1 MSTATIVADAEPA
14 GSLETTRHQSVFA
27 RFTQAILRNRKATAG
42 TLILVILALLAIFPG
57 VVAHDDPQAAIYGQ
71 DLGPS
76 AQHLLGTTQLG
87 QDVFSQLIWGTRLT
101 LIVTVVVS
109 ALATVI
115 SMVIGVTAAYIGG
128 LTDRSLSLL
137 TDIFLII
144 PTLPLLIVLAS
155 YLPPGSLTMIV
166 VLTLTSWA
174 FQARQLRSQ
183 GLSLRARDFLSA
195 AKVRGERTSYIIF
208 VEIIPTMT
216 SLIVASFLGLSV
228 FVVGF
233 AAGLQFLGLG
243 NSTELTWGTMLYYAQ
258 QGGALEA
265 GNAWWALAP
274 GAAVAFMGA
283 GFALVNYAFD
293 EIGNP
298 ALRPVRKRRARITA

>member
-1 MSTATIVADAEPA
+1 MSTAIITADAETVDGVATSRPRNA
-14 GSLETTRHQSVFA
+14 LS
-27 RFTQAILRNRKATAG
+27 RFTQAIIRNRKATAG
-42 TLILVILALLAIFPG
+42 TVILLILVLIAIFPG
-57 VVAHDDPQAAIYGQ
+57 VIARDDPQAAIYGQ

-87 QDVFSQLIWGTRLT
+87 QDVFSQVIWGTRLT

-109 ALATVI
+109 ALATLI
-115 SMVIGVTAAYIGG
+115 SVVIGVTAAYIGG

-166 VLTLTSWA
+166 VLTATSWA

-183 GLSLRARDFLSA
+183 GLSLRAREFLSA

-274 GAAVAFMGA
+274 GAAVAVMGA

-298 ALRPVRKRRARITA
+298 ALRPVRKRRARKPA

>member
-1 MSTATIVADAEPA
+1 MTTATITADAAPV
-14 GSLETTRHQSVFA
+14 ETTRHQSAFS
-27 RFTQAILRNRKATAG
+27 RFTRAILRNRKATGGAVIL
-42 TLILVILALLAIFPG
+42 LILVILAIFPG
-57 VVAHDDPQAAIYGQ
+57 VFARDDPQAAIYGQ

-109 ALATVI
+109 AIATVI
-115 SMVIGVTAAYIGG
+115 SMVIGVTAAYVGG

-155 YLPPGSLTMIV
+155 YLPPGSVTMIV

-228 FVVGF
+228 FVVG
-233 AAGLQFLGLG
+233 LG

-298 ALRPVRKRRARITA
+298 ALRPVRKRRARTTA